1 MSPKLPKIVFRLLVI
16 CMAGF
21 TFSAFAIEPTLD
33 NPDPNNLIE
42 WTRKIYANDGW
53 NGSPD
58 IAYWQGHYY
67 IAINQGDMHAGENH
81 PSIVLRSADL
91 EQWEQVHNTDGPSVD
106 CKLFPYGDRLF
117 FYYVYMRRP
126 GDPLVPQEPDVR
138 NYVETRAVNTDDGT
152 EWSESQKVYE
162 PLHNFWRPKLCDDW
176 IYVASDY
183 FDVGRTDYVTREEE
197 TTSRLCRIDL
207 LRSSDGLEWEKVST
221 ILKGNHHFNI
231 TETSLAFLPDGEL
244 FAFTRQN
251 FISRSPPPYTTWTNQ
266 TAKMASGGIAGPS
279 LIAFGDDIYVS
290 GRYYGYLKDHGTKD
304 SPQTNKFATSLWKY
318 NHQTE
323 ELDRIADFPRPAFA
337 DLGYTGFVSTGDGV
351 FMVYYSGHE
360 YGETA
365 EARATKADIF
375 LSKVRIG
382 G

>member
-117 FYYVYMRRP
+117 FYY
-126 GDPLVPQEPDVR
+126 
-138 NYVETRAVNTDDGT
+138 A
-152 EWSESQKVYE
+152 
-162 PLHNFWRPKLCDDW
+162 
-176 IYVASDY
+176 A
-183 FDVGRTDYVTREEE
+183 GR
-197 TTSRLCRIDL
+197 
-207 LRSSDGLEWEKVST
+207 GLS
-221 ILKGNHHFNI
+221 
-231 TETSLAFLPDGEL
+231 
-244 FAFTRQN
+244 
-251 FISRSPPPYTTWTNQ
+251 
-266 TAKMASGGIAGPS
+266 
-279 LIAFGDDIYVS
+279 
-290 GRYYGYLKDHGTKD
+290 
-304 SPQTNKFATSLWKY
+304 
-318 NHQTE
+318 
-323 ELDRIADFPRPAFA
+323 
-337 DLGYTGFVSTGDGV
+337 
-351 FMVYYSGHE
+351 
-360 YGETA
+360 
-365 EARATKADIF
+365 AR
-375 LSKVRIG
+375 
-382 G
+382 